1 VPKANDHSP
10 KVLVIM
16 GSDSDLSVVRKAVSL
31 LDELDVSYEVR
42 VASAHR
48 TPERAADLARQA
60 KDRGIRVIIAAA
72 GRAAHLA
79 GVLAAQTS
87 LPVLGVPIASGPLFG
102 LDALLATVQMPTGT
116 PVGTLA
122 VDGAANAALLAC
134 RILALSDEQLA
145 LRVEAHR
152 KALAEKVARIDEKVR
167 QSFETEKNPQ
177 S

>member
-1 VPKANDHSP
+1 MSKTTEPGP
-10 KVLVIM
+10 RVLVIM
-16 GSDSDLSVVRKAVSL
+16 GSDSDLPVVRKAISV
-31 LDELDVSYEVR
+31 LDDLEVGYEVR

-60 KDRGIRVIIAAA
+60 KSRGIRVIIAAA

-134 RILALSDEQLA
+134 RILALADTDLA
-145 LRVEAHR
+145 ARVEAHR
-152 KALAEKVARIDEKVR
+152 QALAQKVAQVDDEVR
-167 QSFETEKNPQ
+167 ASFEDKD
-177 S
+177 